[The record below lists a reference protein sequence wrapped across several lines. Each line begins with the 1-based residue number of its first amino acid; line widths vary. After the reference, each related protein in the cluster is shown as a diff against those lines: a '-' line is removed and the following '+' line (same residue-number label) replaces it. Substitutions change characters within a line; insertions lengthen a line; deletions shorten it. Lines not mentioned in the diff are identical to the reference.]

1 METTRICGERLLK
14 AVAEGR
20 PVDSTVEVE
29 AAKDATDD
37 PAALDTGAHWHALVP
52 DPLPVPEP
60 ANEDDDLRPP
70 TMLDAK
76 ILQPKLEFKE
86 EFRRMPFSG
95 TTELLPAA
103 VQTGKRKRTVGGLSQ
118 TRHDRTSEYPV
129 RTEGGPDKHFLERHG
144 LDYTSHPMDW
154 MNALCP
160 MTQKDNIEDPLKAN
174 VTSQPGYKF
183 AVSNWLA
190 YSNAKAML
198 VNAGDPGCI
207 YAGKYKPM
215 SLQDM
220 NVQIGA
226 LILDS
231 LAPSPQ
237 IRKKMVPQTKDE
249 THGNNF
255 IAKHVGSDYERKQ
268 KCFRAFFGCQ
278 NPLTVPP
285 PRGECPNFKVDELFR
300 WMRYILPEA
309 WVCSPDLSADEQTA
323 KCQCKTQHKSRCGR
337 QKRIGDGLQC

>member
-1 METTRICGERLLK
+1 
-14 AVAEGR
+14 
-20 PVDSTVEVE
+20 
-29 AAKDATDD
+29 
-37 PAALDTGAHWHALVP
+37 
-52 DPLPVPEP
+52 
-60 ANEDDDLRPP
+60 
-70 TMLDAK
+70 
-76 ILQPKLEFKE
+76 
-86 EFRRMPFSG
+86 
-95 TTELLPAA
+95 
-103 VQTGKRKRTVGGLSQ
+103 
-118 TRHDRTSEYPV
+118 
-129 RTEGGPDKHFLERHG
+129 
-144 LDYTSHPMDW
+144 
-154 MNALCP
+154 
-160 MTQKDNIEDPLKAN
+160 
-174 VTSQPGYKF
+174 
-183 AVSNWLA
+183 
-190 YSNAKAML
+190 
-198 VNAGDPGCI
+198 
-207 YAGKYKPM
+207 M

-226 LILDS
+226 LILDG

-249 THGNNF
+249 THGNDF

-337 QKRIGDGLQC
+337 QKRLGDGVQCDAVGDNGYTVHFYFRNEPVPKHWLDRGFSPIHARLLHMYSLLKDDYYRVKTDNLFTAVKIAREAYAAFKVLMSFSSKGTV